1 MVRIRAAPT
10 PTPRRTRTIKLSR
23 RAQRWNSDVE
33 DRILLQ
39 VMMLPELDPPIQ
51 KRYPRGYWMI
61 KSIAPRLPNGG
72 YLPQFFQ
79 GDWLTLLKNLR
90 NKGYDGSPLFCWR
103 NVEFGPFK
111 SLYLRGRWR
120 YLSKQNCQDGQTTK
134 EYIRQEIK
142 RYKDKTLVELNTPF
156 RKSLGG
162 KKFWEVIKY
171 THGRRNKFLPR
182 GWNDPERYF

>member
-1 MVRIRAAPT
+1 
-10 PTPRRTRTIKLSR
+10 
-23 RAQRWNSDVE
+23 
-33 DRILLQ
+33 
-39 VMMLPELDPPIQ
+39 MMLPELDPPIQ
-51 KRYPRGYWMI
+51 KRYPRGYWMYVHAECTDRGMERGREAIRQRWI